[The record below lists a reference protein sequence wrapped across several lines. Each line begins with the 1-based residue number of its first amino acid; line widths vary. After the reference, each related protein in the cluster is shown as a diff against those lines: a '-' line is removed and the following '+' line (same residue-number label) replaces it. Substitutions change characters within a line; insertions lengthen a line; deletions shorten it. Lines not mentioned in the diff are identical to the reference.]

1 MRQVEQGDVDLDNLK
16 EFVDHRIP
24 ILARANRTGEI
35 IWLLFLA
42 IRLNVVL
49 AQNAVAPLYNMQNAV
64 VALLVAFAAS
74 RQLVSGQVDFSVWND
89 SCDADGLRGQ
99 MWLYAYEATLRGIA
113 PGVNAAFL
121 EQDLYFSTLY
131 SRKVHFLN
139 IDNGF
144 ASIATTLRTLR
155 VDNERIRRVR
165 ADFLDDF
172 EVDIDEYDDDDFEDQ
187 EFSVHREY

>member
-1 MRQVEQGDVDLDNLK
+1 M
-16 EFVDHRIP
+16 
-24 ILARANRTGEI
+24 
-35 IWLLFLA
+35 
-42 IRLNVVL
+42 
-49 AQNAVAPLYNMQNAV
+49 
-64 VALLVAFAAS
+64 VALLVAFATS
-74 RQLVSGQVDFSVWND
+74 RQLISGQVDFSVWNV

-121 EQDLYFSTLY
+121 EQDSYFSMLY
-131 SRKVHFLN
+131 LRKVRFLN

-155 VDNERIRRVR
+155 GDNDRIRRVR

-172 EVDIDEYDDDDFEDQ
+172 DVDIDEYDDDDFEDH
-187 EFSVHREY
+187 EFEVDSGY